1 MKRTIAALMAISAL
15 GAAGCAREQVYGYC
29 GEGDTCRYEG
39 DHTVVVR
46 TYSGFIEPGA
56 ADFAAVE
63 KVPEGSAPLTIAAS
77 AAADAASS
85 TGSTPAVVTISN

>member
-1 MKRTIAALMAISAL
+1 MAISAL

-39 DHTVVVR
+39 ERTVVVS

-56 ADFAAVE
+56 ADFATAESMV
-63 KVPEGSAPLTIAAS
+63 KNPLPASMAAS
-77 AAADAASS
+77 GATDATAAA
-85 TGSTPAVVTISN
+85 TGPSPAVVTISN